1 MSAASSAVTPRR
13 EEMIV
18 VWVDSDTSPRA
29 QLEDPSIDVASL
41 PNMDDP
47 WKIRLD
53 DFEEP
58 VVDYINED
66 WAYELIN
73 IWNMNVE
80 WMGWIMN

>member
-1 MSAASSAVTPRR
+1 MLNRPYQTPAVTSAAMSAASSAVTPRR

-66 WAYELIN
+66 
-73 IWNMNVE
+73 
-80 WMGWIMN
+80 